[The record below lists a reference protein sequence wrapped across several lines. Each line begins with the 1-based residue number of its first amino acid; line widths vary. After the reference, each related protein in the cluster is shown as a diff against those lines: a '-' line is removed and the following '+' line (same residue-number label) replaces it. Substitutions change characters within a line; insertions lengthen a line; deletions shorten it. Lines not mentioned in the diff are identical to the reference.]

1 MSDSELTIGQH
12 LTELRRRLAWSVV
25 AVAVCTALA
34 FIFHKQILELLMEPA
49 RGFAQV
55 PNQSPIYTEMTEFI
69 GTAMKVSLLAGFI
82 LALPFVLFQVVMFV
96 APGLSSSERRYLY
109 SLVPMSLLAFLAGAA
124 FGYRVLFPPAV
135 NFLLTFGGDVATP
148 FIRIGN
154 YTSLMLTLLFWMGI
168 VFETPVVAFFLS
180 KIGLVT
186 PRFLARNRRYA
197 VVIAF
202 VLGAI
207 ITPTFDPINQSL
219 VALPIIVM
227 YELGIWL
234 AKLGYRGR
242 ESSRELTLDTEGQEG
257 LQRRS

>member
-1 MSDSELTIGQH
+1 
-12 LTELRRRLAWSVV
+12 
-25 AVAVCTALA
+25 
-34 FIFHKQILELLMEPA
+34 
-49 RGFAQV
+49 
-55 PNQSPIYTEMTEFI
+55 
-69 GTAMKVSLLAGFI
+69 
-82 LALPFVLFQVVMFV
+82 
-96 APGLSSSERRYLY
+96 
-109 SLVPMSLLAFLAGAA
+109 
-124 FGYRVLFPPAV
+124 
-135 NFLLTFGGDVATP
+135 
-148 FIRIGN
+148 
-154 YTSLMLTLLFWMGI
+154 MLTLLFWMGI

-242 ESSRELTLDTEGQEG
+242 ESSRELTLDTEGQ
-257 LQRRS
+257 

>member
-1 MSDSELTIGQH
+1 MNDNEVPIGQH
-12 LTELRRRLAWSVV
+12 LSELRRRLAWSVI
-25 AVAVCTALA
+25 AVGVTTGLA
-34 FIFHKQILELLMEPA
+34 FIFHKEILLLLMRPA

-55 PNQSPIYTEMTEFI
+55 PNQAPIYTEMTEFI

-82 LALPFVLFQVVMFV
+82 LALPFVMSQVVMFV
-96 APGLSSSERRYLY
+96 APGLSFSERRYLY
-109 SLVPMSLLAFLAGAA
+109 SLIPLSLLAFLAGAA

-154 YTSLMLTLLFWMGI
+154 YTNLMLTLLFWMGI
-168 VFETPVVAFFLS
+168 VFETPLVAFFLA
-180 KIGLVT
+180 KIGVVT
-186 PRFLARNRRYA
+186 PSFLARNRRYA
-197 VVIAF
+197 VVVAF

-207 ITPTFDPINQSL
+207 ITPTFDPINQTI

-242 ESSRELTLDTEGQEG
+242 GSSGELTIDTKG
-257 LQRRS
+257 R